1 MTAAASLAALCFAAM
16 PPAEI
21 VLNAHL
27 ANWEKATAKANSYS
41 GKFTMTRTTVPFG
54 KDHIY
59 EGRLLLMKP
68 NLFRIS
74 IQEVHQR
81 DTYQAFICDGKSIFI
96 YNWSTKTATVFP
108 LSDFEILPGI
118 KRTLE
123 TPVLDLFMSFTAA
136 DAKKRFCIEQFKG
149 NDNNSVY
156 LDIKPSLAKNK
167 KAFERLRVELY
178 GHNIEPPLTP
188 YLPARMWIELPN
200 GDREYWS
207 FDDQQLDPRANG
219 KAIEPEVFQFEEPK
233 GKGWKINRMA
243 APRKPMELPK
253 PSK

>member
-1 MTAAASLAALCFAAM
+1 MPTGRERPPRAAATSYPVVWFRRRNAGAEAEYPAWFARRGRARKAGSRDYLSLGELASKGKNGVALRRAANFGISLRFAGTGRSRAMTAAASLAALCFAAM

-108 LSDFEILPGI
+108 LSDFE
-118 KRTLE
+118 
-123 TPVLDLFMSFTAA
+123 
-136 DAKKRFCIEQFKG
+136 
-149 NDNNSVY
+149 
-156 LDIKPSLAKNK
+156 
-167 KAFERLRVELY
+167 
-178 GHNIEPPLTP
+178 
-188 YLPARMWIELPN
+188 
-200 GDREYWS
+200 
-207 FDDQQLDPRANG
+207 
-219 KAIEPEVFQFEEPK
+219 
-233 GKGWKINRMA
+233 
-243 APRKPMELPK
+243 
-253 PSK
+253 